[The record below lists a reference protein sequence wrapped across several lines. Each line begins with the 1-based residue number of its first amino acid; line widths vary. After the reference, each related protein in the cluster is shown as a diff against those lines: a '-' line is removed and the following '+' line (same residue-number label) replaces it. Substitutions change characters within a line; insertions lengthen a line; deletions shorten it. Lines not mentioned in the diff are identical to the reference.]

1 MQIAVS
7 HVIVCFVTVRDR
19 IESQQKKYRKGVIDM
34 KKYVKRG
41 LAFLLSCTVLLAAG
55 CGEKF
60 DASGYTKAVLD
71 AGTRGET
78 EKYEEF
84 TKSSKEEA
92 KKQYDNFIDTEMQEF
107 ESLGVS
113 EELLTKY
120 KEYVASLLKE
130 TKYEVGEA
138 KEDEDGNFTVEVS
151 VQPIKVF
158 DGVKDTLNQ
167 KVQEYTAQVE
177 QAAMQNQQVP
187 SDQEITETIG
197 QMLYETLNGTLANL
211 SYGEAVKKVV
221 HVKET
226 AEKNVWEIPETEAR
240 ELFLSLLDMTGVEEI
255 ANP

>member
-1 MQIAVS
+1 
-7 HVIVCFVTVRDR
+7 
-19 IESQQKKYRKGVIDM
+19 
-34 KKYVKRG
+34 
-41 LAFLLSCTVLLAAG
+41 
-55 CGEKF
+55 
-60 DASGYTKAVLD
+60 
-71 AGTRGET
+71 
-78 EKYEEF
+78 
-84 TKSSKEEA
+84 
-92 KKQYDNFIDTEMQEF
+92 MQEF
-107 ESLGVS
+107 EALGVS

-226 AEKNVWEIPETEAR
+226 AEKNVWEIPEAEAR